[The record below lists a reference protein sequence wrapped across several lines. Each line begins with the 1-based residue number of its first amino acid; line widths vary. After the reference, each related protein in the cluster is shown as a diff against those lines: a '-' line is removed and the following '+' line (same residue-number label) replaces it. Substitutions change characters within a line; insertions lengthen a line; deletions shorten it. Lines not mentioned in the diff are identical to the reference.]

1 MRPAARTSP
10 SGGLNNNTP
19 HTSLQPELAQTRHRG
34 AHAFVG
40 TRGENAAEYHDND
53 FPWETLCPDGEEAIQ
68 RQQLEVSTAR
78 ADPDAK
84 TQDGHDWEDFHA
96 QHSLGR
102 FFKEKR
108 YLPIEFPQLRIP
120 NITIGE
126 VGCGCGSAL
135 IPVLRDKPTATAVA
149 CDVSGTAIQV
159 FRDAALPGAGI
170 DLHRVRLSVNDFP
183 RTSPFEDE
191 SLDVAMIIFT
201 LSAFHPMDME
211 RVVGAVR
218 RGLKPGGLVLV
229 RDYGLYDMAQVRS
242 RRKVS
247 RYNSLTFVMPRR
259 PNTRSSD
266 STAASSSTLT
276 TSSTAASTAPSRT
289 SLRSTPSPTSSKPRG
304 SGPKRQST
312 ARYPSETR
320 KRTSP

>member
-10 SGGLNNNTP
+10 SGGLNNNKP

-126 VGCGCGSAL
+126 VGCGCGWCECA
-135 IPVLRDKPTATAVA
+135 
-149 CDVSGTAIQV
+149 
-159 FRDAALPGAGI
+159 
-170 DLHRVRLSVNDFP
+170 
-183 RTSPFEDE
+183 
-191 SLDVAMIIFT
+191 
-201 LSAFHPMDME
+201 
-211 RVVGAVR
+211 
-218 RGLKPGGLVLV
+218 
-229 RDYGLYDMAQVRS
+229 
-242 RRKVS
+242 
-247 RYNSLTFVMPRR
+247 
-259 PNTRSSD
+259 
-266 STAASSSTLT
+266 
-276 TSSTAASTAPSRT
+276 
-289 SLRSTPSPTSSKPRG
+289 
-304 SGPKRQST
+304 
-312 ARYPSETR
+312 
-320 KRTSP
+320 